1 MALTKSTFQNNVG
14 TIFSLIVFRNDL
26 HKISK
31 YYLNLLI
38 YYLMETKQIC
48 NAFVHMNRIDD
59 KAILPIMKEVFYRL
73 LKKKPK
79 KF

>member
-14 TIFSLIVFRNDL
+14 TIFPLIVCKNFL